1 MFAKVSLA
9 DAERRRVEVVEDRE
23 LAEKKAREAE
33 QRVRDLEDYLEDDDG
48 DFTKAQR
55 ETKRTIS
62 ELNELRSHYNRAM
75 NERDYIAELEMERER
90 TMRVREEAFQLC
102 TERDELQI
110 RSNERMYSRGG
121 FSNEKERLETKIVD
135 VTKAYDEVVAA
146 QAEQSSQIINLMS
159 QVRDLRAARDEA
171 ESNQAALVKAKRSLK
186 QRLKEIR
193 SEFFLADS
201 DFTTGTD
208 CKIEAVRE
216 RSQSTELIKANLSEP
231 KRISE
236 AVQRVIESDQTGETE
251 LD

>member
-75 NERDYIAELEMERER
+75 NERDYIEIQAELEMERER

-201 DFTTGTD
+201 
-208 CKIEAVRE
+208 ESYR
-216 RSQSTELIKANLSEP
+216 LYNWN
-231 KRISE
+231 
-236 AVQRVIESDQTGETE
+236 RVS
-251 LD
+251 